1 MFRKGLC
8 CAHFKRMQRKKPID
22 GLIGEA
28 KAAQGLELAEV
39 LDPMENVIEK
49 GSSMV
54 EASSEDDDV
63 YKATRRLFIR
73 ACELLMLSRGWSQ
86 PPARKRERARTR
98 VRGRE

>member
-1 MFRKGLC
+1 MFRQGLC
-8 CAHFKRMQRKKPID
+8 CAHFKRKQRNKPID
-22 GLIGEA
+22 GLIGET

-63 YKATRRLFIR
+63 YKATRRLFIK
-73 ACELLMLSRGWSQ
+73 ACETLMLSRGWTP
-86 PPARKRERARTR
+86 PPARKRARTR
-98 VRGRE
+98 ARGRK